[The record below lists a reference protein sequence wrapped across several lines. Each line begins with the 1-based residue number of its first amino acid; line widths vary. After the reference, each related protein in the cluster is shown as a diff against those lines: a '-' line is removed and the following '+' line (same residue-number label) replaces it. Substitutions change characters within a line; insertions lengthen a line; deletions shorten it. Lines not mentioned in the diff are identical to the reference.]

1 MSPKARALRA
11 AKTRYEHAMQAEDR
25 DWRCSG
31 VRRSINHSIARIA
44 SDASIRWFMLY
55 ERLLR
60 RESQGA
66 RLRDANLQTG
76 LTMKE
81 ASSTIGAGR
90 RGSSCRMGHAK
101 ARMVSVVSWLIN
113 RGSCHG

>member
-60 RESQGA
+60 RESQG
-66 RLRDANLQTG
+66 
-76 LTMKE
+76 
-81 ASSTIGAGR
+81 
-90 RGSSCRMGHAK
+90 GSP
-101 ARMVSVVSWLIN
+101 
-113 RGSCHG
+113 